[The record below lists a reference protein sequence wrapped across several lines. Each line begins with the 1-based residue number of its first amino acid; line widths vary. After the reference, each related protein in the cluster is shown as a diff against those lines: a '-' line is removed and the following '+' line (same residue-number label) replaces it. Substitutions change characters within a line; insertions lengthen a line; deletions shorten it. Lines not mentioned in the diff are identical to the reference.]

1 MCQNSSSFF
10 LAESNR
16 LTEEQ
21 SKVMRMP
28 TSTKKMSVKHGH
40 FAVQTSESSRWKTD
54 VMSETS
60 NTKGGLVDDAL
71 NDDLDIDNIM
81 HS

>member
-40 FAVQTSESSRWKTD
+40 FAVQTRRVDGKQ
-54 VMSETS
+54 MSCQ
-60 NTKGGLVDDAL
+60 KLQILRGA
-71 NDDLDIDNIM
+71 
-81 HS
+81 